1 LRTRQR
7 KKSGLRKGWSSL
19 GSYGK
24 SRVFKRLGQIG
35 IKIMSIEENT
45 RSTLRFIL
53 AILMVPFV
61 LLALLPF
68 TMFMDWL
75 LNEDTRIGQDV
86 LLMLVGEIV
95 KSKGSE

>member
-1 LRTRQR
+1 
-7 KKSGLRKGWSSL
+7 
-19 GSYGK
+19 
-24 SRVFKRLGQIG
+24 
-35 IKIMSIEENT
+35 MSIEENT

>member
-1 LRTRQR
+1 
-7 KKSGLRKGWSSL
+7 
-19 GSYGK
+19 
-24 SRVFKRLGQIG
+24 
-35 IKIMSIEENT
+35 MSIEENT

-95 KSKGSE
+95 KSKGGE